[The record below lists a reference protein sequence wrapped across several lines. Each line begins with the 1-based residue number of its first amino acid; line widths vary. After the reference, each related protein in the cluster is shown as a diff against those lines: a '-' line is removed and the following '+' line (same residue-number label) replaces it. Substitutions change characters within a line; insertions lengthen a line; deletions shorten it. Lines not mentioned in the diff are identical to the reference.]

1 MSKKPKL
8 TPWFPPSVKPVHVG
22 VYEVQPGGWFARWQS
37 ALAQPTAQAVEQD
50 YNKWKI
56 ASTAAYGE
64 YPDDIAFAAWQAA
77 LAQPTA
83 QAVDP
88 QRQALKTCPFCDGAA
103 RFGKCVP
110 GEQDMANDGA
120 EYVECEACGAST
132 CLVFPCMDDVKQ
144 SLRERWNRRAAL
156 ASRRDS
162 GAGGVGGSARVAQA
176 H

>member
-1 MSKKPKL
+1 MSNEAERARIESLIDKMVSAGRTL
-8 TPWFPPSVKPVHVG
+8 ER
-22 VYEVQPGGWFARWQS
+22 YEDPRLRPLSDQNFRFYDSARR
-37 ALAQPTAQAVEQD
+37 
-50 YNKWKI
+50 
-56 ASTAAYGE
+56 
-64 YPDDIAFAAWQAA
+64 DIREVRAA